1 FQIGLAMN
9 IVELLKEVAPFLSV
23 IVALLAVF
31 IGPFFSSKM
40 IRHQIVVP
48 LRHKW
53 IDDVRELITE
63 FLSIAQLKVT
73 LCENGIINEENVDE
87 DSYKKLLFIERKLTL
102 LLNPNEEL
110 HAELLDSIRSL
121 LDKSVHGPGN
131 LLEFG
136 PNVYEV
142 TSLSQKILKEEWV
155 RIKSGNV

>member
-1 FQIGLAMN
+1 MN
-9 IVELLKEVAPFLSV
+9 IVKILKEIAPFLSV

-31 IGPFFSSKM
+31 IGPFFSAKM

-73 LCENGIINEENVDE
+73 LCENGLINEDNIDE

-102 LLNPNEEL
+102 LLNPNEKL
-110 HAELLDSIRSL
+110 HAELLNSIRSL
-121 LDKSVHGPGN
+121 LEKSIHGPGN
-131 LLEFG
+131 LLTFG

-142 TSLSQKILKEEWV
+142 TSLAQQILKEEWIRV
-155 RIKSGNV
+155 KSGNT